1 MLRAPSYF
9 TVRKTLD
16 WCIMV
21 TCESRVMVTCE
32 SLDVDIAG
40 RVCGNIPQVVASR
53 SFTLDEWCIMNK
65 EAERVNAMRGVEP

>member
-16 WCIMV
+16 WC
-21 TCESRVMVTCE
+21 VMVTCE

>member
-1 MLRAPSYF
+1 
-9 TVRKTLD
+9 
-16 WCIMV
+16 
-21 TCESRVMVTCE
+21 MVTCE

-65 EAERVNAMRGVEP
+65 EAELLNAMRGVEP